1 MAPPIPPKTLASL
14 IDFFSDVTGGFD
26 VMEPVISVI
35 FVMFVF
41 FVLDVLVVE
50 VVGVSSGKKKKKKHF
65 HHSGK
70 VLII

>member
-14 IDFFSDVTGGFD
+14 IDFFSDVTGG
-26 VMEPVISVI
+26 SVI

-50 VVGVSSGKKKKKKHF
+50 VVGVSSGKKKNKKHF
-65 HHSGK
+65 DHSGK